1 MKVYRYI
8 TVGTVVS
15 LLLAGCSSETTTPAP
30 ITSINNDTGGY
41 SSAPASTSGSVNS
54 SPSTTTAIDTS
65 RPNIVYTQG
74 QNTAGTA
81 TAGQT
86 VPATPGSANN
96 QVNAVNTD
104 GGRIVYN
111 RSYSD
116 IPKGSY
122 NGGATYTVSRGDTLF
137 YIAWITG
144 NDYRELAQK
153 NNIAEPYALSAGQVL
168 NVGGGA
174 NTATPSNGGMLA
186 GTGTNGAAVS
196 SSVNN
201 QNQTGSV
208 DSNKSDAYA
217 VTTGKQNVDK
227 TLPATS
233 GTATTSTSTSTGVST
248 APVATTSSSTSGVRW
263 RWPTE
268 GKVIDNFSTSEGGNK
283 GIDIAGSRGQSVLA
297 AADGRIVYAG
307 NALRGYGNLIIIKHN
322 DDYLSAYAHNDS
334 MLVAEQQEVKA
345 GQKIAT
351 MGSTGASSV
360 RLHFEIRYKGK
371 SVNPLQH
378 LPQR

>member
-1 MKVYRYI
+1 MMYRHI
-8 TVGTVVS
+8 TISAVVTM
-15 LLLAGCSSETTTPAP
+15 LLVGCSSEPKKPAP
-30 ITSINNDTGGY
+30 ITSIGSSAGTGTY
-41 SSAPASTSGSVNS
+41 SSSSSGSQSSATASTSGSQN
-54 SPSTTTAIDTS
+54 TMAMDTS
-65 RPNIVYTQG
+65 RPNIVYTQD
-74 QNTAGTA
+74 Q
-81 TAGQT
+81 
-86 VPATPGSANN
+86 SANTQSGTSTAAVQNSGNPFN
-96 QVNAVNTD
+96 QNNQANNINTS
-104 GGRIVYN
+104 GERIVYN

-122 NGGATYTVSRGDTLF
+122 NGGSTYTVSRGDTLF

-144 NDYRELAQK
+144 NDYRDLAQK
-153 NNIAEPYALSAGQVL
+153 NNIPEPYALVVGQTL

-174 NTATPSNGGMLA
+174 NNSGMLA
-186 GTGTNGAAVS
+186 NSSNMGTTVS
-196 SSVNN
+196 SASTN
-201 QNQTGSV
+201 QNQSTTVDSANSGAYTATGS
-208 DSNKSDAYA
+208 
-217 VTTGKQNVDK
+217 KQNVDK
-227 TLPATS
+227 TLPSAAT
-233 GTATTSTSTSTGVST
+233 GTSTAASTSTASTSATAGST
-248 APVATTSSSTSGVRW
+248 ATNVRW

-268 GKVIDNFSTSEGGNK
+268 GKVIDSFSAAEGGNK
-283 GIDIAGSRGQSVLA
+283 GIDISGSRGQSVLA

-351 MGSTGASSV
+351 MGSTGTTSV

>member
-1 MKVYRYI
+1 M
-8 TVGTVVS
+8 T
-15 LLLAGCSSETTTPAP
+15 
-30 ITSINNDTGGY
+30 
-41 SSAPASTSGSVNS
+41 
-54 SPSTTTAIDTS
+54 
-65 RPNIVYTQG
+65 
-74 QNTAGTA
+74 
-81 TAGQT
+81 
-86 VPATPGSANN
+86 SANN
-96 QVNAVNTD
+96 QSTAVNTA
-104 GGRIVYN
+104 GGKIVYN

-122 NGGATYTVSRGDTLF
+122 NGGQTYTVSRGDTLF

-144 NDYRELAQK
+144 NDFRELAQK
-153 NNIAEPYALSAGQVL
+153 NNISEPYALSAGQVL

-174 NTATPSNGGMLA
+174 NTTGASSGGMLA
-186 GTGTNGAAVS
+186 GTPNNGAVVS
-196 SSVNN
+196 SSINN
-201 QNQTGSV
+201 QNQPVTV
-208 DSNKSDAYA
+208 DSTKSDAYA
-217 VTTGKQNVDK
+217 VNTGKQNVDK
-227 TLPATS
+227 TLPVTT
-233 GTATTSTSTSTGVST
+233 GTTSTSTAAAGAST
-248 APVATTSSSTSGVRW
+248 APLATSSSSTSGVRW

>member
-1 MKVYRYI
+1 MTVCRFI

-15 LLLAGCSSETTTPAP
+15 LLLTGCSNDTTPAP
-30 ITSINNDTGGY
+30 ITSINNDSGGY
-41 SSAPASTSGSVNS
+41 SSAPASTSGIGNS

-74 QNTAGTA
+74 ANNTATA
-81 TAGQT
+81 NAGQT
-86 VPATPGSANN
+86 VPTTPANN
-96 QVNAVNTD
+96 QVSAVNTAD
-104 GGRIVYN
+104 GKIVYN

-122 NGGATYTVSRGDTLF
+122 NGGQTYTVSRGDTLF

-144 NDYRELAQK
+144 NDFRELAQK
-153 NNIAEPYALSAGQVL
+153 NNISEPYALSAGQVL

-174 NTATPSNGGMLA
+174 NTTSASSGGMLA
-186 GTGTNGAAVS
+186 GTPNNGAVVS
-196 SSVNN
+196 SSINN
-201 QNQTGSV
+201 QNQPV
-208 DSNKSDAYA
+208 AIDSTKSDGYA
-217 VTTGKQNVDK
+217 VNTGKQNVDK
-227 TLPATS
+227 TLPATT
-233 GTATTSTSTSTGVST
+233 GTTSTSTAAAGAST
-248 APVATTSSSTSGVRW
+248 APLATSSSSTSGVRW

>member
-1 MKVYRYI
+1 MKVYRFI
-8 TVGTVVS
+8 TVSTVVS
-15 LLLAGCSSETTTPAP
+15 FLLAGCSRETKTPAP
-30 ITSINNDTGGY
+30 ITSINNDTNVY
-41 SSAPASTSGSVNS
+41 SSTSASTSGSVNNPS
-54 SPSTTTAIDTS
+54 STTTIMDTN
-65 RPNIVYTQG
+65 RPNIVYTQH
-74 QNTAGTA
+74 QNTKGTA
-81 TAGQT
+81 TAGQIMPVT
-86 VPATPGSANN
+86 SASASNN
-96 QVNAVNTD
+96 QVSGMNTD

-122 NGGATYTVSRGDTLF
+122 NGGSTYTVSRGDTLF

-153 NNIAEPYALSAGQVL
+153 NSIEEPYSLSAGQVL

-174 NTATPSNGGMLA
+174 NTITPSSGGMLA
-186 GTGTNGAAVS
+186 GTSANGRTVS
-196 SSVNN
+196 ASVNN
-201 QNQTGSV
+201 QNQTGSI
-208 DSNKSDAYA
+208 DSNKSGEYA
-217 VTTGKQNVDK
+217 VTTSNQNVDK
-227 TLPATS
+227 MLP
-233 GTATTSTSTSTGVST
+233 TAGVST
-248 APVATTSSSTSGVRW
+248 PPVVTASNSSTSGVRW

-297 AADGRIVYAG
+297 AADGRVVYAG

-334 MLVAEQQEVKA
+334 MLVAEQEEIKV
-345 GQKIAT
+345 GQKIAN